1 MSVVQEEGRLTKQ
14 EVLDEVSRLLEGPKF
29 QVALGATEPREFFDF
44 VIRKMGIEVR
54 PGISKPEM
62 ARLIA
67 GATGGSWDRT
77 CDSTASPS
85 GGGGTV
91 TNEGLRR
98 VLESVQRFAANRSL
112 TKGDFTVDV
121 RPDASA
127 LRIFRNMSYTEW
139 YALGEF
145 VDNSITS
152 AMQNHELLVAAN
164 GRDYKL
170 RVEIEIDN
178 SKQAVVVRD
187 NAAGITRENI
197 ASAVRAGSLPISNE
211 TGLSIHGVGMKAAA
225 FWWGSRLTI
234 ETFPVSSSVGWR
246 VVIDL
251 DEIDERRNG
260 DIDVEE
266 IKHRGVAGT
275 VITIEKLNKGTPQTK
290 TISTIRK
297 YLPSIYRTFV
307 GRDDSLETATVSVS
321 NDASYPVEILY
332 QGEALSF
339 GRPALLKSPEWTT
352 DKQAPPVGSPDVYW
366 YQDVDFT
373 VEVGSTSKRV
383 SGWVGLLEV
392 MSREMA
398 GFFLHFRG
406 KGVAGVVPVRND
418 DDEFEDK
425 VYKSAYKPRALFGQ
439 VGSYLDQRLT
449 GELDISDF
457 GKTLTTDDVVWTAEE
472 EALVIAKLG
481 ELLTQPGRNFLR
493 HGRVFRVRKQHLTEK
508 KNSEV
513 IVGGITDAFAAG
525 IKSSGLHHGPAK
537 NSEELAPE
545 SVSSPTLGNLDESQ
559 MTVVDKVIADDEH
572 DDHHFRLEVI
582 SDLSKPFLDVRE
594 FDSERKHTIRI
605 NKLHPAFS
613 SLPPIT
619 DSLERLLATIG
630 IALGVAEVFLTH
642 YEKAEMRHKLNEV
655 LSLLASDE

>member
-1 MSVVQEEGRLTKQ
+1 MTQSDARFTKQ
-14 EVLDEVSRLLEGPKF
+14 EVLDEVSRLLDGPKF
-29 QVALGATEPREFFDF
+29 QVAAGATEPREFFDF
-44 VIRKMGIEVR
+44 VIKQMGIEVHQ
-54 PGISKPEM
+54 GASKPEL
-62 ARLIA
+62 ARLIT

-98 VLESVQRFAANRSL
+98 VLESVQRFASNKSL
-112 TKGDFTVDV
+112 THGDFTVDV

-152 AMQNHELLVAAN
+152 AIQNHEALVMQN

-178 SKQAVVVRD
+178 AKQSVVVKD

-197 ASAVRAGSLPISNE
+197 ASAVRAGSLPIDTA

-234 ETFPVSSSVGWR
+234 ETFPLSSLVGWR

-251 DEIDERRNG
+251 DEIDQRRNG
-260 DIDVEE
+260 DIEVEE
-266 IKHRGVAGT
+266 IQHRGFPGT
-275 VITIEKLNKGTPQTK
+275 VITIEKLHRGTPQTK

-307 GRDDSLETATVSVS
+307 GRDELSEL
-321 NDASYPVEILY
+321 ASSQIGSSSTYPVEILY
-332 QGEALSF
+332 QGEALTF
-339 GRPALLKSPEWTT
+339 TRPALLTSPEWTT
-352 DKQAPPVGSPDVYW
+352 DKQAPPPGSPEIYW

-373 VEVGSTSKRV
+373 VQVGDASKRV

-406 KGVAGVVPVRND
+406 KGVAGVVPMK
-418 DDEFEDK
+418 DENEEHEDK
-425 VYKSAYKPRALFGQ
+425 VYKSAYKPRVLFGQ
-439 VGSYLDQRLT
+439 GGHYLDQRLT

-472 EALVIAKLG
+472 ESLVITELQK
-481 ELLTQPGRNFLR
+481 LLTQHGKNFLR
-493 HGRVFRVRKQHLTEK
+493 HGKAFRVRKQHQTEK
-508 KNSEV
+508 ENSEQ
-513 IVGGITDAFAAG
+513 IVGGITEAFAVG
-525 IKSSGLHHGPAK
+525 IKTSGLHHGPARSSTGGD
-537 NSEELAPE
+537 SEAVDSSRLEL
-545 SVSSPTLGNLDESQ
+545 VDDSQ
-559 MTVVDKVIADDEH
+559 MTVVNKVIADDEH
-572 DDHHFRLEVI
+572 DDHHFRLEII
-582 SDLSKPFLDVRE
+582 SDLSKPFLEVRE
-594 FDSERKHTIRI
+594 FDEERKHTIRI

-613 SLPPIT
+613 SLPPIV

-630 IALGVAEVFLTH
+630 IALGVAEVFLTN
-642 YEKAEMRHKLNEV
+642 YEKRELRHKLNEV
-655 LSLLASDE
+655 LSLLAAGEK

>member
-1 MSVVQEEGRLTKQ
+1 MVQDGSRLTKQ

-29 QVALGATEPREFFDF
+29 QVASGATEPREFFDF
-44 VIRKMGIEVR
+44 VIGKMGIEVR
-54 PGISKPEM
+54 PGASKPEM
-62 ARLIA
+62 ARLIT

-98 VLESVQRFAANRSL
+98 VLESVQRFAANREL

-152 AMQNHELLVAAN
+152 AMQNHERLVAAN
-164 GRDYKL
+164 GRDYQL

-178 SKQAVVVRD
+178 AKQAVVVRD

-197 ASAVRAGSLPISNE
+197 ASAVRAGSLPPSTE

-225 FWWGSRLTI
+225 FWWGSRLSI
-234 ETFPVSSSVGWR
+234 ETYPVSSSVGWR

-260 DIDVEE
+260 DIEVEE
-266 IKHRGVAGT
+266 IKHRGFAGT
-275 VITIEKLNKGTPQTK
+275 VITIEKLHKGTPQTK
-290 TISTIRK
+290 TISTVRK

-307 GRDDSLETATVSVS
+307 GRDDSGEASPEVISHES
-321 NDASYPVEILY
+321 SYPVEILY

-339 GRPALLKSPEWTT
+339 SRPSLLKSPEWTT
-352 DKQAPPVGSPDVYW
+352 DKHAPPLGSPEIFW

-373 VEVGSTSKRV
+373 IEVGSASKRV

-406 KGVAGVVPVRND
+406 KGVAGVVPVKND
-418 DDEFEDK
+418 DNEFEDK

-472 EALVIAKLG
+472 ESLVIAKLD

-493 HGRVFRVRKQHLTEK
+493 HGRVFRVRKQHQTEK
-508 KNSEV
+508 KNSEQ
-513 IVGGITDAFAAG
+513 IVGGITEAFAAG
-525 IKSSGLHHGPAK
+525 IKTSGLQHGPAK
-537 NSEELAPE
+537 SFLDPSVE
-545 SVSSPTLGNLDESQ
+545 SADSPIPGNLDESQ
-559 MTVVDKVIADDEH
+559 MTVVNKVIADGEH
-572 DDHHFRLEVI
+572 DDHHFRLEII
-582 SDLSKPFLDVRE
+582 SDLSRPFLEVCE

-613 SLPPIT
+613 SLPPIV

-642 YEKAEMRHKLNEV
+642 YEKAELRHKLNEV
-655 LSLLASDE
+655 LSLLATGE